1 MRAFLAVEIPSE
13 IREKYASLCRVLRK
27 NSVLSFVQQEKM
39 HITIAF
45 FPDLPAS
52 KINDVMS
59 IFKNIDLKPF
69 TINCDNIG
77 LFKRK
82 GIPSTIFIKILSEN
96 LYEYTKQIHNYLM
109 DLNIPFDNRK
119 PFTPH
124 ITLARIREMINEDSF
139 MKDYRLIVKQFEKSN
154 FTAENI
160 NLYSSDMITYR
171 ILASHNFSN
180 TNNNNIENI

>member
-13 IREKYASLCRVLRK
+13 IREQYASLCRVLRK

-59 IFKNIDLKPF
+59 IFNNIDLKSF
-69 TINCDNIG
+69 TINCDNLG

-82 GIPSTIFIKILSEN
+82 GIPSTVFIKIVSEKLQ
-96 LYEYTKQIHNYLM
+96 LYTTKIHEKLLT
-109 DLNIPFDNRK
+109 LNIPFDNRK

-124 ITLARIREMINEDSF
+124 ITIARVKEMLDEDLF
-139 MKDYRLIVKQFEKSN
+139 MQDYKFITKKFQKSS
-154 FTAENI
+154 FTAESI
-160 NLYSSDMITYR
+160 NLYSSDMINYK
-171 ILASHNFSN
+171 IIASHNFSI
-180 TNNNNIENI
+180 NNDDIII

>member
-1 MRAFLAVEIPSE
+1 MRAFLAIEIPSE

-27 NSVLSFVQQEKM
+27 NSVLSFVSQEKM
-39 HITIAF
+39 HITLAF
-45 FPDLPAS
+45 FPDLPSS

-82 GIPSTIFIKILSEN
+82 GIPSTIFIKILSGN

-124 ITLARIREMINEDSF
+124 ITLARIREMINEEFF
-139 MKDYRLIVKQFEKSN
+139 MKDYRVIVQQFEKSS
-154 FTAENI
+154 FTAETI
-160 NLYSSDMITYR
+160 NLYSSDMITYK
-171 ILASHNFSN
+171 ILASHNFRDFDAD
-180 TNNNNIENI
+180 NIENI

>member
-27 NSVLSFVQQEKM
+27 NSVLSFVSQEKM
-39 HITIAF
+39 HITLAF

-52 KINDVMS
+52 KINDIMS
-59 IFKNIDLKPF
+59 IFENIDLKPF

-109 DLNIPFDNRK
+109 NLNIPFDNRK

-124 ITLARIREMINEDSF
+124 ITLARIREMINEEFF
-139 MKDYRLIVKQFEKSN
+139 MKDYRVIVQQFEKSS
-154 FTAENI
+154 FTAETI
-160 NLYSSDMITYR
+160 NLYSSDMITYK
-171 ILASHNFSN
+171 ILSSHNFRDFDAD
-180 TNNNNIENI
+180 NIENI